1 MLNQLLQRVKL
12 SSSGD
17 VVAATV
23 QLAYLI
29 MLDMVTFHIVPVPY
43 GQGEGTWGGGT
54 QRSGVEHQLL
64 VSMKLT
70 Q

>member
-12 SSSGD
+12 SPSGD
-17 VVAATV
+17 VVAAAV

-43 GQGEGTWGGGT
+43 GQGEGTWGGT

>member
-23 QLAYLI
+23 QLTYLI

-43 GQGEGTWGGGT
+43 GQGEGTWGGETHTEVRG
-54 QRSGVEHQLL
+54 
-64 VSMKLT
+64 
-70 Q
+70 